1 MICLSINYQL
11 VKKMSIY
18 YSFEIWIFCD
28 IFIQNSCCWG
38 GSCSLKIAM
47 TIYAAIFW
55 FILGRMYLMKIFF
68 SWNYYTLLMIFNG
81 LDVAEKSSLYFSC
94 SLTPWFNVLIKIC
107 ALKKLLY
114 MYWLIGYQYHI
125 YAWLFF

>member
-1 MICLSINYQL
+1 MLWKLDGQQINHHIFLKFSKMICLSINYQL
-11 VKKMSIY
+11 IKKKSLY
-18 YSFEIWIFCD
+18 FSLEIWIFCD
-28 IFIQNSCCWG
+28 IVIQDSSCWG

-55 FILGRMYLMKIFF
+55 FILGRMYLMKKIF

-94 SLTPWFNVLIKIC
+94 SLTSWFNVLIKIC
-107 ALKKLLY
+107 CT
-114 MYWLIGYQYHI
+114 
-125 YAWLFF
+125 